1 MNGFFKIP
9 LITQNFGVTL
19 DWLGTAIQWLIG
31 IGPIVGVGIILFTI
45 ILKTVVLPLD
55 AFSKVKMRKNNLK
68 MEKMRPQL
76 EKLQKQYA
84 NDKQAYNAKMMELY
98 KKNGYSMLGPC
109 LPMIVTLVI
118 FIFVMGA
125 FANYS
130 EYTNIHTYEQMAESY
145 NAAILQYSEYGTE
158 LPSGEE
164 VPKTGSWE
172 GSEDNQGNILY
183 TISKEYD
190 GDENCLIRLT
200 LIYTYEPID
209 EEESSLLV
217 SMEEEERNNYLFSK
231 FDSYVPSH
239 LNDKNGENAT
249 KKGVIIDNFNIE
261 QSFKIKSNAVLT
273 ALSEENGQN
282 ELFAPL
288 RAAAENVQTDGEIDT
303 EEEFQEV
310 IKQLGRDAA
319 SNTYYDVKD
328 SFLWVGNIWLSDV
341 SYAHPVTMP
350 EKVTGDFDINDFN
363 ELTYNLSA
371 EKAAPNGYF
380 ILIILSIGFMFLSQ
394 FILSRSQKAQNELQ
408 TADGR
413 GKKTQKVM
421 MIVMPVIYGIFA
433 FFYSAAF
440 TIYMITSSVYNVVS
454 TLIINAIIDRR
465 FRKREE
471 QEIQDKYNKRLPQHA
486 ASGAV
491 SKASAGT
498 NNRQSVNKQLR
509 QNKLRI
515 SEKEKKS
522 ADTNREKRNGGK

>member
-1 MNGFFKIP
+1 MNIP
-9 LITQNFGVTL
+9 ILIENFGVTL

-118 FIFVMGA
+118 FIFVMSA
-125 FANYS
+125 FSSYS
-130 EYTNIHTYEQMAESY
+130 NYTNLHTYEQMAESY
-145 NAAILQYSEYGTE
+145 NAAILQYSAEVTE
-158 LPSGEE
+158 ENQQEGGQWSAYYTGE
-164 VPKTGSWE
+164 G
-172 GSEDNQGNILY
+172 EDRSFQYYRLAV
-183 TISKEYD
+183 TYD
-190 GDENCLIRLT
+190 SNEADCLIRT
-200 LIYTYEPID
+200 QITYYYDPAT
-209 EEESSLLV
+209 
-217 SMEEEERNNYLFSK
+217 EEEEAELAALTDEELNSRLNALFGTENEPGIIST
-231 FDSYVPSH
+231 SYTV
-239 LNDKNGENAT
+239 KTA
-249 KKGVIIDNFNIE
+249 
-261 QSFKIKSNAVLT
+261 AVL
-273 ALSEENGQN
+273 
-282 ELFAPL
+282 
-288 RAAAENVQTDGEIDT
+288 AAAESEDEAFAPVAAAAEKLKNNTYQDNEGFTANDYRAREIM
-303 EEEFQEV
+303 QQV
-310 IKQLGRDAA
+310 GRDAS
-319 SNTYYDVKD
+319 SNIYYSVRD
-328 SFLWVGNIWLSDV
+328 SFLWVNNIWEPDV
-341 SYAHPVTMP
+341 SYEHPVKMP
-350 EKVTGDFDINDFN
+350 NVTNSLFTQEMFN

-413 GKKTQKVM
+413 GKKTQKIM
-421 MIVMPVIYGIFA
+421 MIVMPVIYGIYA

>member
-1 MNGFFKIP
+1 MD
-9 LITQNFGVTL
+9 ITILSQNFGVSL

-118 FIFVMGA
+118 FIFVMSA
-125 FANYS
+125 FSSYS
-130 EYTNIHTYEQMAESY
+130 NYTNLHTYEQMAGAY
-145 NAAILQYSEYGTE
+145 NSAILMYAAEEPDYKDVPRTGKWEPYAESIKE
-158 LPSGEE
+158 GEE
-164 VPKTGSWE
+164 VPFDKLEYYKLDITYGN
-172 GSEDNQGNILY
+172 EDD
-183 TISKEYD
+183 S
-190 GDENCLIRLT
+190 CLIT
-200 LIYTYEPID
+200 VTVQYMYNFAD
-209 EEESSLLV
+209 EEEKNTLF
-217 SMEEEERNNYLFSK
+217 SMTQEERDEFLNAK
-231 FDSYVPSH
+231 FDIEGAIAKSGVH
-239 LNDKNGENAT
+239 T
-249 KKGVIIDNFNIE
+249 KYEVKTERVLAIIE
-261 QSFKIKSNAVLT
+261 
-273 ALSEENGQN
+273 EENGDEYDAIRQ
-282 ELFAPL
+282 
-288 RAAAENVQTDGEIDT
+288 AAAMLENKTYSGDNEKTANDYRACEIM
-303 EEEFQEV
+303 QQV
-310 IKQLGRDAA
+310 GRNAA
-319 SNTYYDVKD
+319 STIYYNIHD
-328 SFLWVGNIWLSDV
+328 SFLWVGNIWHPDV
-341 SYAHPVTMP
+341 SYEHPVNKLDNVP
-350 EKVTGDFDINDFN
+350 DNVYKEV
-363 ELTYNLSA
+363 TYNLSA

-413 GKKTQKVM
+413 GKKTQKIM

>member
-1 MNGFFKIP
+1 MERVYNS
-9 LITQNFGVTL
+9 
-19 DWLGTAIQWLIG
+19 
-31 IGPIVGVGIILFTI
+31 
-45 ILKTVVLPLD
+45 D
-55 AFSKVKMRKNNLK
+55 A
-68 MEKMRPQL
+68 
-76 EKLQKQYA
+76 A
-84 NDKQAYNAKMMELY
+84 D
-98 KKNGYSMLGPC
+98 
-109 LPMIVTLVI
+109 
-118 FIFVMGA
+118 
-125 FANYS
+125 
-130 EYTNIHTYEQMAESY
+130 
-145 NAAILQYSEYGTE
+145 
-158 LPSGEE
+158 
-164 VPKTGSWE
+164 
-172 GSEDNQGNILY
+172 
-183 TISKEYD
+183 
-190 GDENCLIRLT
+190 CLIETRV
-200 LIYTYEPID
+200 TYYYDPPTE
-209 EEESSLLV
+209 
-217 SMEEEERNNYLFSK
+217 
-231 FDSYVPSH
+231 
-239 LNDKNGENAT
+239 
-249 KKGVIIDNFNIE
+249 
-261 QSFKIKSNAVLT
+261 
-273 ALSEENGQN
+273 
-282 ELFAPL
+282 
-288 RAAAENVQTDGEIDT
+288 T
-303 EEEFQEV
+303 EEEGVYTEEE
-310 IKQLGRDAA
+310 LAA
-319 SNTYYDVKD
+319 LTPEERETYLDGLLAENKTSGIISTSYTVKTAAVLAAAKLEDEAFAPSPPPSKNLKTTPIRTTKASPPTITVRARSCSRSAGMRPANIYYSVRD
-328 SFLWVGNIWLSDV
+328 SFLWVNNIWEPDV
-341 SYAHPVTMP
+341 SYEHPVKMP
-350 EKVTGDFDINDFN
+350 NVTNSLFTQEMFN

>member
-1 MNGFFKIP
+1 MNIP
-9 LITQNFGVTL
+9 ILIENFGVTL

-118 FIFVMGA
+118 FIFVMSA
-125 FANYS
+125 FSSYS
-130 EYTNIHTYEQMAESY
+130 NYTNLHTYEQMAGAY
-145 NAAILQYSEYGTE
+145 NSAILTYAAEEPDYKDVPRTGHWKPFSGSEEEGE
-158 LPSGEE
+158 KEEEEE
-164 VPKTGSWE
+164 VPFDELQYYKLDMTYGK
-172 GSEDNQGNILY
+172 EDD
-183 TISKEYD
+183 S
-190 GDENCLIRLT
+190 CLIT
-200 LIYTYEPID
+200 VTVQYVYYFAD
-209 EEESSLLV
+209 EEEKNTLF
-217 SMEEEERNNYLFSK
+217 SMTSEERDEFLNAK
-231 FDSYVPSH
+231 FDIEGAIEKSGVH
-239 LNDKNGENAT
+239 T
-249 KKGVIIDNFNIE
+249 KYEVKTERILAIIE
-261 QSFKIKSNAVLT
+261 
-273 ALSEENGQN
+273 EENGDEYDAIRQ
-282 ELFAPL
+282 
-288 RAAAENVQTDGEIDT
+288 AAAMLENETYQDSEGGDTADDKRACEIM
-303 EEEFQEV
+303 QQV
-310 IKQLGRDAA
+310 GRNAA
-319 SNTYYDVKD
+319 SAVYYNIHD
-328 SFLWVGNIWLSDV
+328 SFLWVGNIWHPDV
-341 SYAHPVTMP
+341 SYEHPVNKLDNVP
-350 EKVTGDFDINDFN
+350 DDVYKEV
-363 ELTYNLSA
+363 TYNLSA

-413 GKKTQKVM
+413 GKKTQKIM
-421 MIVMPVIYGIFA
+421 IIVMPVIYGIFA